1 MLGMGVHTTCYKSF
15 HTGPGATGKAGRE
28 TTVHCG
34 QSYKTEFLPGK
45 PLQLQSSD
53 NTFPLKQFHTCQ
65 KLLHNAISS
74 KEAEQEVT

>member
-1 MLGMGVHTTCYKSF
+1 MLNF
-15 HTGPGATGKAGRE
+15 HTKKQSHIFNSHIFSCSE
-28 TTVHCG
+28 C
-34 QSYKTEFLPGK
+34 SYKTEFLPGK

>member
-1 MLGMGVHTTCYKSF
+1 MLNF
-15 HTGPGATGKAGRE
+15 HTKKSKVIFLIHTFFSCSE
-28 TTVHCG
+28 C
-34 QSYKTEFLPGK
+34 SYKTEFLPGK